1 MRPILLFLSLQ
12 ESGNGY
18 PVPGRVSCLFVDGK
32 YPSLSKGQDLDAI
45 LPMHEHSEQPIPLI
59 RPTLPD
65 MAQVLEM
72 FRQSCESGAV
82 TSGQIVA
89 TFEEEARRFTGADH
103 AVAVSSCTLGLML
116 AFVAMDFPDG
126 AEVVVPSFTFAA
138 TVEAVVWNRLVPVY
152 VDCVPGTMTIDPDE
166 VVKAIGP
173 RTAAVCPVNIFGLP
187 PDMDRLQEL
196 SANYGIPL
204 LFDSAQALG
213 STFGGK
219 PAGGFGLCEVFSLS
233 PTKVVTAI
241 EGGLVTT
248 NDRSLA
254 EKLRSMR
261 DYGKGPDGEDM
272 VYNGL
277 SARMSELH
285 GAVGLM
291 GLRDVDRLVSARLRL
306 IGRYRARLAKL
317 PGCRVQEFPND
328 RTSNGNYFTLLIRNE
343 AKLGRDAVY
352 EKLKSSHIQAKRYF
366 HPPVHAQTAFRDR
379 PHRVVGDLLNTWS
392 ASRESLALPLY
403 SHLTDQ
409 QQDRVCKE
417 LEALLKM

>member
-1 MRPILLFLSLQ
+1 M
-12 ESGNGY
+12 
-18 PVPGRVSCLFVDGK
+18 
-32 YPSLSKGQDLDAI
+32 
-45 LPMHEHSEQPIPLI
+45 PMQEHSEQSIPLI

-65 MAQVLEM
+65 MAKVLEM

-82 TSGQIVA
+82 TSGEIVA
-89 TFEEEARRFTGADH
+89 AFEEEACRFTGADH
-103 AVAVSSCTLGLML
+103 AVAVSSCTSGLVL
-116 AFVAMDFPDG
+116 AFAAMNFPDG

-187 PDMDRLQEL
+187 PDMDRLQEI
-196 SANYGIPL
+196 SVKYGIPL

-219 PAGGFGLCEVFSLS
+219 QAGGFGLCEVFSLS

-261 DYGKGPDGEDM
+261 DYGKGPDGADM

-285 GAVGLM
+285 GAVGLL
-291 GLRDVDRLVSARLRL
+291 GLRDADRLINARLRL
-306 IGRYRARLAKL
+306 IKRYRARLDKL
-317 PGCRVQEFPND
+317 SGCRVQEFPSD
-328 RTSNGNYFTLLIRNE
+328 RTSSGNYFTLLIGNE
-343 AKLGRDAVY
+343 ARLNRDAVY

-366 HPPVHAQTAFRDR
+366 HPPVHAQTAFRVR
-379 PHRVVGDLLNTWS
+379 PHRIVGDLFNTWS

-417 LEALLKM
+417 LEALLKI